1 MAEDANLAEYLRRTP
16 WKGGRSCAVCALDP
30 ALLAQVHEVVG
41 SGMRR
46 WRGIAAWLKEQGVE
60 DMTPN
65 KLSFHF
71 ERGHHE
77 P

>member
-1 MAEDANLAEYLRRTP
+1 
-16 WKGGRSCAVCALDP
+16 LDP